1 LRARD
6 KPPLPLDD
14 GKRAGE
20 GDDERAMGGP
30 VLQLLE
36 KDEEQG
42 LEPLDLI
49 EPTVSSVSVDVLLTD
64 PERDGPD

>member
-1 LRARD
+1 
-6 KPPLPLDD
+6 
-14 GKRAGE
+14 
-20 GDDERAMGGP
+20 MGGP